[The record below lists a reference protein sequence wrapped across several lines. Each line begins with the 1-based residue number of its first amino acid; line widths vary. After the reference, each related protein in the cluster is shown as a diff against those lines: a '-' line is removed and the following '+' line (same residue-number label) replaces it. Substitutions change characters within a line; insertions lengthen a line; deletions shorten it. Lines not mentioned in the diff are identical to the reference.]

1 MIPTHDNCFFAFFP
15 CTVHTIRSMG
25 QYESHLPN
33 IWRINTWSKSIVKSD
48 GNHHVCRFLL
58 VLFVC
63 QIVNITLWNPK
74 TCGSSSTR
82 YSKKTCGSRRKQKK
96 KKKISYRI
104 IQGRN
109 LKGHS
114 ENDILTGSKRSR
126 LQRPRSTSHPAFSL
140 MAIWTSAAD
149 VVWRPRNSLEVY

>member
-1 MIPTHDNCFFAFFP
+1 MKKHGNGKSTIMIK
-15 CTVHTIRSMG
+15 G
-25 QYESHLPN
+25 QWENHLPN
-33 IWRINTWSKSIVKSD
+33 IWRINTWSKPIVKSD
-48 GNHHVCRFLL
+48 GNHHVCRFMCVVRVPNRQHHLVKFSHARSNCLGEELWEFINSLL
-58 VLFVC
+58 YRHVGAEG
-63 QIVNITLWNPK
+63 N
-74 TCGSSSTR
+74 R
-82 YSKKTCGSRRKQKK
+82 KKQEKQ
-96 KKKISYRI
+96 I

-109 LKGHS
+109 LKEHS